1 MEITFPAMIRSVFD
15 TLSLLA
21 VNLKS
26 ILTIDCLGNFEFYD
40 EWIIRV
46 FVLPLAMVAIAALR
60 FAYVRRTNPEA
71 ANDAAGSFRSNV
83 FVVIFLCYR
92 ASHPQPAHLSSAE
105 FLLRGAQ
112 PESATRRSR
121 CSTAGSS
128 MVASMCSGWI
138 TE

>member
-71 ANDAAGSFRSNV
+71 AKDAARHQGDGKW
-83 FVVIFLCYR
+83 
-92 ASHPQPAHLSSAE
+92 
-105 FLLRGAQ
+105 RGRRAQ
-112 PESATRRSR
+112 PRRAQR
-121 CSTAGSS
+121 RYG
-128 MVASMCSGWI
+128 
-138 TE
+138 